1 VDQLPDNNAARR
13 LPALHATFTP
23 IHFFSEFAMAL
34 PVALQ
39 NLSLPVIAS
48 PMFIA
53 SGPALVAA
61 QCKAGIVGSFPAL
74 NARPAELLGT
84 WLSDL
89 KTELAEFQA
98 ANPGA
103 KVGPIAVNQ
112 IVHQSN
118 DRLARDVA
126 VCVEHQVPIIIS
138 SLRAPP
144 KEMLDAIHSYGGIVL
159 HDVVSIRH
167 AQKALEAGVDGL
179 ILVASGAGGHAGTLS
194 PFALVGEVRKFF
206 SGPIALS
213 GSIATGDAILAAQAM
228 GADFAYIGSRW
239 LATKE
244 SNVTDAYRD
253 AIVESAAA
261 DVIYTNLF
269 TGVHG
274 NYLKK
279 SIELAGLNPDALPEA
294 DKSAMNFGS
303 GSAKAWR
310 DIWGAGQGVGLMD
323 DVPTVAEMVQR
334 LHREYDAARA
344 RLALR

>member
-1 VDQLPDNNAARR
+1 
-13 LPALHATFTP
+13 
-23 IHFFSEFAMAL
+23 MAL
-34 PVALQ
+34 PTVLQ

-74 NARPAELLGT
+74 NARPAELLDT
-84 WLSDL
+84 WLTDMQR
-89 KTELAEFQA
+89 ELGDYQELH
-98 ANPGA
+98 PDR

-118 DRLARDVA
+118 DRLEHDVA
-126 VCVEHQVPIIIS
+126 VCVKHQVPIIIS

-144 KEMLDAIHSYGGIVL
+144 PEMLDAVHAYGGIVL

-167 AQKALEAGVDGL
+167 AEKALEAGVDGL
-179 ILVASGAGGHAGTLS
+179 ILVAAGAGGHAGALS

-206 SGPIALS
+206 DGPIALS

-239 LATKE
+239 LATRE
-244 SNVTDAYRD
+244 SNVTDAYRN
-253 AIVESAAA
+253 AIVESSAA

-279 SIELAGLNPDALPEA
+279 SIVAAGLDPDNLPVS
-294 DKSAMNFGS
+294 DKSKMSFGS

-323 DVPTVAEMVQR
+323 DVPTVAEMVAR
-334 LHREYDAARA
+334 LTEQYQAARA
-344 RLALR
+344 RLGLKA

>member
-1 VDQLPDNNAARR
+1 
-13 LPALHATFTP
+13 
-23 IHFFSEFAMAL
+23 MAL

-39 NLSLPVIAS
+39 NLTLPVIGS

-61 QCKAGIVGSFPAL
+61 QCKAGIVGAFPAL
-74 NARPAELLGT
+74 NARPAELLDT
-84 WLSDL
+84 WLTDL
-89 KTELAEFQA
+89 QAELAAYQA

-118 DRLARDVA
+118 DRLAHDVE
-126 VCVEHQVPIIIS
+126 VCVKHQIPIIIS

-159 HDVVSIRH
+159 HDVISIRH
-167 AQKALEAGVDGL
+167 AKKALEAGVDGL
-179 ILVASGAGGHAGTLS
+179 ILVAAGAGGHAGALS

-206 SGPIALS
+206 SGPLALS
-213 GSIATGDAILAAQAM
+213 GAIASGDAILAAQAM

-239 LATKE
+239 LATRE
-244 SNVTDAYRD
+244 SNVSDAYRD

-261 DVIYTNLF
+261 DVVYTNLF

-279 SIELAGLNPDALPEA
+279 SIVNAGLDPEALPES
-294 DKSAMNFGS
+294 DKSKMSFGS

-310 DIWGAGQGVGLMD
+310 DIWGAGQGVGMMD
-323 DVPTVAEMVQR
+323 DVPTVAEMVAR
-334 LHREYDAARA
+334 LKSEYDAARA
-344 RLALR
+344 RLAL

>member
-1 VDQLPDNNAARR
+1 MSNTHLP
-13 LPALHATFTP
+13 
-23 IHFFSEFAMAL
+23 
-34 PVALQ
+34 PVLRD
-39 NLSLPVIAS
+39 LSLPVIAS

-53 SGPALVAA
+53 SGPALVTA

-74 NARPAELLGT
+74 NARPAELLDA
-84 WLSDL
+84 WL
-89 KTELAEFQA
+89 TEIQAELADYKR

-103 KVGPIAVNQ
+103 RIGPIAVNQ

-118 DRLARDVA
+118 DRLEHDIA
-126 VCVEHQVPIIIS
+126 VCVKHRIPIIIS

-144 KEMLDAIHSYGGIVL
+144 KKMLDAVHSYGGIVM
-159 HDVVSIRH
+159 HDVISIRH

-179 ILVASGAGGHAGTLS
+179 ILVAAGAGGHAGALS

-206 SGPIALS
+206 NGPVALS

-239 LATKE
+239 LATNE
-244 SNVTDAYRD
+244 SNVDDAYRQ
-253 AIVESAAA
+253 AILESSAA

-274 NYLKK
+274 NYLRK
-279 SIELAGLNPDALPEA
+279 SIVAAGLDPDNLPVA
-294 DKSAMNFGS
+294 DKTKMNFGS
-303 GSAKAWR
+303 GGGSKAKAWR

-323 DVPTVAEMVQR
+323 EVLSVPEVMEKLKAE
-334 LHREYDAARA
+334 YAAARR
-344 RLALR
+344 RLAL

>member
-1 VDQLPDNNAARR
+1 MSLP
-13 LPALHATFTP
+13 T
-23 IHFFSEFAMAL
+23 
-34 PVALQ
+34 VLQ

-74 NARPAELLGT
+74 NARPAELLDT
-84 WLSDL
+84 WLTDL
-89 KTELAEFQA
+89 QRELAEYKE
-98 ANPGA
+98 ANPSA
-103 KVGPIAVNQ
+103 IVGPIAVNQ
-112 IVHQSN
+112 IVHASN
-118 DRLARDVA
+118 ARLEHDVE
-126 VCVEHQVPIIIS
+126 VCVKHQVPIIIS

-144 KEMLDAIHSYGGIVL
+144 KEMLDAVHSYGGIVL

-167 AQKALEAGVDGL
+167 AHKALEAGVDGL
-179 ILVASGAGGHAGTLS
+179 ILVAAGAGGHAGALS

-206 SGPIALS
+206 NGPIALS

-239 LATKE
+239 LATQE
-244 SNVTDAYRD
+244 SNVSDDYRD
-253 AIVESAAA
+253 AIVESSAA
-261 DVIYTNLF
+261 DVVYTNLF

-279 SIELAGLNPDALPEA
+279 SIVNAGLDPDALPES
-294 DKSAMNFGS
+294 DKSKMSFGDGAS
-303 GSAKAWR
+303 KAKAWR

-323 DVPTVAEMVQR
+323 DVPTTAEMVER
-334 LHREYDAARA
+334 LKREYEAARA
-344 RLALR
+344 RLSLR

>member
-1 VDQLPDNNAARR
+1 MT
-13 LPALHATFTP
+13 LPA
-23 IHFFSEFAMAL
+23 
-34 PVALQ
+34 VLQ
-39 NLSLPVIAS
+39 HLSLPVIAS

-74 NARPAELLGT
+74 NARPAELLDT
-84 WLSDL
+84 WLTDL
-89 KTELAEFQA
+89 QRELAAHQA
-98 ANPGA
+98 AHPER

-118 DRLARDVA
+118 DRLAHDVE
-126 VCVEHQVPIIIS
+126 VCVKHQVPIIIS

-144 KEMLDAIHSYGGIVL
+144 PEMLEAVHSYGGIVL

-167 AQKALEAGVDGL
+167 AEKALEAGVDGL
-179 ILVASGAGGHAGTLS
+179 ILVAAGAGGHAGALS

-206 SGPIALS
+206 NGPIALS
-213 GSIATGDAILAAQAM
+213 GAIASGDAILAAQAM

-239 LATKE
+239 LATQE
-244 SNVTDAYRD
+244 SNVSDDYRN
-253 AIVESAAA
+253 AIVESSAA
-261 DVIYTNLF
+261 DVVYTNLF

-279 SIELAGLNPDALPEA
+279 SIVAAGLDPDALPQS
-294 DKSAMNFGS
+294 DKSKMSFGS

-310 DIWGAGQGVGLMD
+310 DIWGAGQGVGLMH
-323 DVPTVAEMVQR
+323 DVPTVAEMVER
-334 LHREYDAARA
+334 LQQEYAAARA
-344 RLALR
+344 RLAL

>member
-1 VDQLPDNNAARR
+1 MTLP
-13 LPALHATFTP
+13 T
-23 IHFFSEFAMAL
+23 
-34 PVALQ
+34 VLQ

-74 NARPAELLGT
+74 NARPAELLDT
-84 WLSDL
+84 WLTDL
-89 KTELAEFQA
+89 QQELADYAA

-103 KVGPIAVNQ
+103 RIGPIAVNQ
-112 IVHQSN
+112 IVHASN
-118 DRLARDVA
+118 TRLEHDVE
-126 VCVEHQVPIIIS
+126 VCVKHQVPIIIS

-144 KEMLDAIHSYGGIVL
+144 KEMLDAVHSYGGIVL

-179 ILVASGAGGHAGTLS
+179 ILVAAGAGGHAGALS

-206 SGPIALS
+206 DGPIALS

-239 LATKE
+239 LATQE
-244 SNVTDAYRD
+244 SNVSDDYRD
-253 AIVESAAA
+253 AIVESSAA
-261 DVIYTNLF
+261 DVVYTNLF

-279 SIELAGLNPDALPEA
+279 SIVNAGLDPDALPVS
-294 DKSAMNFGS
+294 DKSQMSFGDGAS
-303 GSAKAWR
+303 KAKAWR
-310 DIWGAGQGVGLMD
+310 DIWGAGQGVGLMH
-323 DVPTVAEMVQR
+323 DVPTVAEMVER
-334 LHREYDAARA
+334 LKREYDAARA

>member
-1 VDQLPDNNAARR
+1 
-13 LPALHATFTP
+13 
-23 IHFFSEFAMAL
+23 MAL
-34 PVALQ
+34 PTVLQ
-39 NLSLPVIAS
+39 DLSLPVIAS

-53 SGPALVAA
+53 SSPALVAA

-74 NARPAELLGT
+74 NARPAELLDT
-84 WLSDL
+84 WLTDL
-89 KTELAEFQA
+89 QRELADYQA
-98 ANPGA
+98 AHPDK

-118 DRLARDVA
+118 DRLAHDVD
-126 VCVEHQVPIIIS
+126 VCVRHQVPIIIS

-144 KEMLDAIHSYGGIVL
+144 KDMLDAVHAYGGIVL

-167 AQKALEAGVDGL
+167 AEKALEAGVDGL
-179 ILVASGAGGHAGTLS
+179 ILVAAGAGGHAGALS

-206 SGPIALS
+206 DGPLALS
-213 GSIATGDAILAAQAM
+213 GAIATGDAILAAQAM

-239 LATKE
+239 LATRE
-244 SNVTDAYRD
+244 SNVSDAYRD
-253 AIVESAAA
+253 AIVDSNAA
-261 DVIYTNLF
+261 DVVYTNLF

-279 SIELAGLNPDALPEA
+279 SIVAAGLDPDNLPVS
-294 DKSAMNFGS
+294 DKSKMSFGD

-323 DVPTVAEMVQR
+323 DVPTVAEMVAR
-334 LHREYDAARA
+334 LQAQYAAARA
-344 RLALR
+344 RLGLPA